1 MEAHGW
7 MLVSLGAF
15 FLAALAFDAIGRR
28 TLLPRV
34 TLLILSRWKRA
45 NAHWSPKPYRDT
57 VLAWSRKKGNSY
69 SSDAQRVSGV
79 RIQLSPTPALNWH

>member
-45 NAHWSPKPYRDT
+45 NAH
-57 VLAWSRKKGNSY
+57 
-69 SSDAQRVSGV
+69 
-79 RIQLSPTPALNWH
+79 